1 MTLPKSVD
9 GSEAW
14 TKQADSQNRM
24 NKAFAVQDDFIMDDV
39 ERETRS
45 VEHGYR
51 TTLWRVR
58 LQGHSHGKGG
68 LDAGS
73 AGEVD
78 GASVSFDGAADDAE
92 S

>member
-1 MTLPKSVD
+1 M
-9 GSEAW
+9 A
-14 TKQADSQNRM
+14 
-24 NKAFAVQDDFIMDDV
+24 DV
-39 ERETRS
+39 EPETRS

-51 TTLWRVR
+51 TILWRVR
-58 LQGHSHGKGG
+58 LQGHAHGEGG

-78 GASVSFDGAADDAE
+78 GAAVSFDGAADDAE